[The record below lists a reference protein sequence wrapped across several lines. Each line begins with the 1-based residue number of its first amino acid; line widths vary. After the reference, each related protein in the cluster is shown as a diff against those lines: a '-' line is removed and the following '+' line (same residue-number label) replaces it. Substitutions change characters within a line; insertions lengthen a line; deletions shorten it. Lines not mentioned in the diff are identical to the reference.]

1 MTTYLAHIKQHQDAA
16 GRIVGPVVPPIAAK
30 YREMRPYW
38 LAFVSS
44 PAGATK
50 ALDKAKADVEYLA
63 AALQAVLNEVH
74 PYVRGTSADSWL
86 PEEIVVQCLSA
97 LGYDPELPA

>member
-1 MTTYLAHIKQHQDAA
+1 MTTYLAHIKKHQDAA
-16 GRIVGPVVPPIAAK
+16 GRIAGPVAPPIAAK
-30 YREMRPYW
+30 YREMRPDW
-38 LAFVSS
+38 LAFKAS
-44 PAGATK
+44 PAAAHDALAK
-50 ALDKAKADVEYLA
+50 AQADVEYLA

-74 PYVRGTSADSWL
+74 PHVRGTSADSWL